1 MPKIVSFKNRQEKEI
16 LTAYLKTGQNSAGY
30 SKEAKRLLRHKA
42 EHFTSFGDDI
52 GFKRRDQIIRAVQS
66 QLECVNQTIKRWLA
80 KKLHETGG
88 IRWVEHLNNFVYAY
102 NRTIYGT
109 TNKSPFMLFFRQ
121 PVENDARIIVHFINI
136 YSDMILEI
144 ASDIHEEFTETVTTT
159 TTIIADDL
167 EIDNKI
173 RSDVAKHFKNY
184 REIIIESSNS
194 NRQKRDLSIG
204 DQVLIK
210 KRL

>member
-1 MPKIVSFKNRQEKEI
+1 
-16 LTAYLKTGQNSAGY
+16 
-30 SKEAKRLLRHKA
+30 
-42 EHFTSFGDDI
+42 
-52 GFKRRDQIIRAVQS
+52 
-66 QLECVNQTIKRWLA
+66 
-80 KKLHETGG
+80 
-88 IRWVEHLNNFVYAY
+88 
-102 NRTIYGT
+102 
-109 TNKSPFMLFFRQ
+109 MLFFRQ
-121 PVENDARIIVHFINI
+121 PVENDARIIVHSIDI
-136 YSDMILEI
+136 DSDMVLAEENAADTQWILEI
-144 ASDIHEEFTETVTTT
+144 ASDVHEEFTETVTTT